1 MKRPVALFDFD
12 NTLARGDSI
21 VQLVKY
27 GLKRYP
33 LYIFYLILTGVFYL
47 GYLLHISSLER
58 AKSNLLYPLRF
69 MSEDELKDFYQKE
82 VASHYYPHVI
92 EELKQ
97 RKEEGCFV
105 IVCTASCETYM
116 RYHDLPIDAMIGTI
130 YENGKIQGMNC
141 RYENK
146 VPRIL
151 DCLSKNGIEID
162 YDCSYGYSDSD
173 SDKPMLTLVK
183 HKKRIMLKTGK
194 IIEFK

>member
-33 LYIFYLILTGVFYL
+33 LYIVYLVLTGVFYL
-47 GYLLHISSLER
+47 GYLLHISRLEK
-58 AKSNLLYPLRF
+58 AKSYLLYPLRF
-69 MSEDELKDFYQKE
+69 MSEEELKDFYQKE

-116 RYHDLPIDAMIGTI
+116 RYHDLPIDAMIGTV
-130 YENGKIQGMNC
+130 YENGKIQGKNC

-151 DCLSKNGIEID
+151 ECLSKHNIDID
-162 YDCSYGYSDSD
+162 YDHSYGYSDSD
-173 SDKPMLTLVK
+173 SDKPMLALVK

>member
-130 YENGKIQGMNC
+130 YENGKIQGKNC

-162 YDCSYGYSDSD
+162 YDRSYGYSDSY